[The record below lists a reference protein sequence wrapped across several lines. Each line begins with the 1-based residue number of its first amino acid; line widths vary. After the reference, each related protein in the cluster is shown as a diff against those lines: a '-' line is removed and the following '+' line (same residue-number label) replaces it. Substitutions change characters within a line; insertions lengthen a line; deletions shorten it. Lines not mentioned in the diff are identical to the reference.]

1 MGRLNWGLIGGGEGS
16 QIGPAH
22 RLGARVDGLFD
33 FVAGAAGPPAR
44 GGAGDGQRLGL
55 AADRS
60 YGVQVARLAGLPA
73 AVVDR
78 AKVVLEA
85 LESGERQGGARPKA
99 LIDDLPLFSVA
110 PAAPLPA
117 GGGEGI
123 RCGGAVEGRASDE
136 MRRWRRCGL
145 SMN

>member
-1 MGRLNWGLIGGGEGS
+1 MCIR
-16 QIGPAH
+16 
-22 RLGARVDGLFD
+22 
-33 FVAGAAGPPAR
+33 
-44 GGAGDGQRLGL
+44 
-55 AADRS
+55 DRS

-110 PAAPLPA
+110 PAAPPA
-117 GGGEGI
+117 PRVLAKES
-123 RCGGAVEGRASDE
+123 AVEARLKEALPDE
-136 MRRWRRCGL
+136 MTPMEALRLVYELKDLLKG
-145 SMN
+145 